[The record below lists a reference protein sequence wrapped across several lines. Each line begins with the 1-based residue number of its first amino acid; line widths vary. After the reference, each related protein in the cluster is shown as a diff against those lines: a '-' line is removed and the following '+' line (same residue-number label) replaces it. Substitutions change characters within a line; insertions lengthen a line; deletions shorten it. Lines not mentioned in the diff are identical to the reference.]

1 MMKKNTKVHKNGVAT
16 IGYLLFNS
24 KIEVLEG
31 KKTKKDGV
39 TRVSQEVLKKTYA
52 HVKSFSVSDTYKTA
66 GVEYVRNY
74 THEFVIRNCFL
85 LKLEHKIRYKNQVFE
100 IIEIKPSFDDRE
112 LYVKC
117 KGAQNG

>member
-1 MMKKNTKVHKNGVAT
+1 MRKNTKTYKNGVAT

-24 KIEVLEG
+24 KIDILGDTKVKTEG
-31 KKTKKDGV
+31 I
-39 TRVSQEVLKKTYA
+39 TRVSQEVLKNTYS
-52 HVKSFSVSDTYKTA
+52 HVKSFSVSDTYKTQ

-74 THEFVIRNCFL
+74 THEFVIRNCFD
-85 LKLEHKIRYKNQVFE
+85 LKLEHKIRYKDEVFE

-117 KGAQNG
+117 KGVKNG